1 VLSSIRTGLWRTGPE
16 LFSHMRQKS
25 TGLDQYMCGKG
36 RQDKEI
42 QGTLKFEEG
51 SLMVWGC
58 MGWNG
63 AGILAEEEDRM
74 DADQYVSILEDNLLL
89 SMGNSEFSEER
100 IIFQ

>member
-1 VLSSIRTGLWRTGPE
+1 MEKIGGPLQNEESKELW
-16 LFSHMRQKS
+16 S
-25 TGLDQYMCGKG
+25 
-36 RQDKEI
+36 
-42 QGTLKFEEG
+42 LKFEGG

-63 AGILAEEEDRM
+63 VAILAEEEDRR

-89 SMGNSEFSEER
+89 SMENSELSEER